1 VHDLK
6 QSNLEEV
13 RCIEAHENEVLSL
26 DFARQ
31 SNQSSLA
38 GSQAGDE
45 DAGYLLVSGS
55 RDRLIQI
62 YDCRNDYE
70 PVQIIE
76 QHQSTV
82 TSVRFMEEPVVD
94 KDKPVSQLSLLSG
107 GADKQLLKHTLG
119 QGGKL

>member
-1 VHDLK
+1 M
-6 QSNLEEV
+6 
-13 RCIEAHENEVLSL
+13 
-26 DFARQ
+26 
-31 SNQSSLA
+31 A
-38 GSQAGDE
+38 GSQAEDE

-62 YDCRNDYE
+62 YDSRNDYE

>member
-1 VHDLK
+1 
-6 QSNLEEV
+6 
-13 RCIEAHENEVLSL
+13 
-26 DFARQ
+26 
-31 SNQSSLA
+31 
-38 GSQAGDE
+38 
-45 DAGYLLVSGS
+45 LLVSGS

-62 YDCRNDYE
+62 YDSRNDYE

-94 KDKPVSQLSLLSG
+94 KDKPMSQLSLLSG

>member
-1 VHDLK
+1 MHDLK
-6 QSNLEEV
+6 QPNLEEV

-38 GSQAGDE
+38 GSQAEDE

-62 YDCRNDYE
+62 YDSRNDYE

-76 QHQSTV
+76 EHQSTV

-94 KDKPVSQLSLLSG
+94 KDKPMS
-107 GADKQLLKHTLG
+107 
-119 QGGKL
+119 